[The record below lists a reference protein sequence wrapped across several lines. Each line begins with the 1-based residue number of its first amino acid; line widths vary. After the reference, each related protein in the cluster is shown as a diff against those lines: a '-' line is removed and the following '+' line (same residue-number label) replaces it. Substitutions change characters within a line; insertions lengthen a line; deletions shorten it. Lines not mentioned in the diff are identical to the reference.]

1 MVALLGTV
9 GVGLAYPLALPRPV
23 KRLTFRGRQ
32 AVPLR
37 LLMKVGRA
45 VVAPER
51 YFPERPVL
59 QRVEDSLQFRQ

>member
-9 GVGLAYPLALPRPV
+9 GVGLALPAPV
-23 KRLTFRGRQ
+23 KRGTFRGRQ

-45 VVAPER
+45 VVALER
-51 YFPERPVL
+51 YFPERLVL
-59 QRVEDSLQFRQ
+59 QLFEDCLQFRQ

>member
-9 GVGLAYPLALPRPV
+9 GVGLALSTPV
-23 KRLTFRGRQ
+23 NRETFRGRQ

-51 YFPERPVL
+51 YFPERLVL
-59 QRVEDSLQFRQ
+59 QLFEDCLQFRQ